1 MSYAIIRNA
10 KYKRENLMAV
20 YRHNE
25 RKNKNYSNKDIDRTK
40 TYLNYSLKDPEFN
53 YVKEFDKIIKKYDLK
68 GQIKTVSNII
78 CEYMI
83 TSDSDFFKRIG
94 EEETKRFFETAYKFV
109 SEYKDLGEKY
119 ILSAKVH
126 YDEKSPHMH
135 LIFLPVVHTKDKK
148 GNPIDKLACSEFW
161 KAKDSYRQLQTAFFE
176 YMVENGFDLQRGL
189 PKEETERIHY
199 TLKEY
204 KNITN
209 FEKTKEQLQ
218 NIKLELPAVPDIT
231 DIHMNRLSKK
241 RDEVILEEIIKPK
254 DKLINELY
262 HDNFLMQQA
271 LLRNT
276 KLVEKAEKYQKERAE
291 IMSDNRDLHNE
302 VENIKKEYK
311 EKEFDLEWNYKN
323 KINYL
328 EKENNRL
335 NKIIDKFYK
344 TIDKFIEWICD
355 KFNFGDSKELVKK
368 FENDTHTLIDPV
380 KQMKKEEREKALDF
394 DR

>member
-68 GQIKTVSNII
+68 GQIKTVSNIV

-94 EEETKRFFETAYKFV
+94 EEETKRYFETAYKFV

-119 ILSAKVH
+119 IISAKVH

-135 LIFLPVVHTKDKK
+135 LIFLPVVHTTDKK

-161 KAKDSYRQLQTAFFE
+161 KAKDSYRQLQNAFFE

-189 PKEETERIHY
+189 PKEETERAHY

-302 VENIKKEYK
+302 VKKKKKEYVK
-311 EKEFDLEWNYKN
+311 KEFDLEWNYKN
-323 KINYL
+323 KINHL

-355 KFNFGDSKELVKK
+355 KFNFGDSKELVKR
-368 FENDTHTLIDPV
+368 FEDDTHTFIDPV
-380 KQMKKEEREKALDF
+380 KQMKKEEREKEIEF

>member
-68 GQIKTVSNII
+68 GQIKTVSNIV

-94 EEETKRFFETAYKFV
+94 EEETKRYFETAYKFV

-119 ILSAKVH
+119 IISAKVH

-135 LIFLPVVHTKDKK
+135 LIFLPVVHTTDKK

-161 KAKDSYRQLQTAFFE
+161 KAKDSYRQLQNAFFE

-189 PKEETERIHY
+189 PKEETERAHY

-302 VENIKKEYK
+302 VENIKKEYVK
-311 EKEFDLEWNYKN
+311 KEFDLEWNYKN
-323 KINYL
+323 KINHL
-328 EKENNRL
+328 EQENSHL
-335 NKIIDKFYK
+335 HKIIDRFYK

-355 KFNFGDSKELVKK
+355 KFNFGDSKELVKR
-368 FENDTHTLIDPV
+368 FEDDTHTFIDPV
-380 KQMKKEEREKALDF
+380 KKKKKEEREKEIEF

>member
-1 MSYAIIRNA
+1 
-10 KYKRENLMAV
+10 
-20 YRHNE
+20 
-25 RKNKNYSNKDIDRTK
+25 
-40 TYLNYSLKDPEFN
+40 
-53 YVKEFDKIIKKYDLK
+53 
-68 GQIKTVSNII
+68 
-78 CEYMI
+78 MI

-94 EEETKRFFETAYKFV
+94 EEETKRYFTTAYKFV

-135 LIFLPVVHTKDKK
+135 LIFLPVVHTIDKK

-161 KAKDSYRQLQTAFFE
+161 KAKDSYRQLQNAFFE

-189 PKEETERIHY
+189 PKEETERMHY

-209 FEKTKEQLQ
+209 FENTKEQLQ
-218 NIKLELPAVPDIT
+218 NIKLELPDVPDIT

-291 IMSDNRDLHNE
+291 IMSDNRDLYNE
-302 VENIKKEYK
+302 VENIKKEYEK
-311 EKEFDLEWNYKN
+311 KEFDLEWNYKN
-323 KINYL
+323 KITHL

-335 NKIIDKFYK
+335 HNIINRFYK
-344 TIDKFIEWICD
+344 TIDKFIEWICT
-355 KFNFGDSKELVKK
+355 KFNFGDSKELVEK
-368 FENDTHTLIDPV
+368 FEDDTHTLIDPV
-380 KQMKKEEREKALDF
+380 KQMK
-394 DR
+394 

>member
-68 GQIKTVSNII
+68 GQIKTVSNIV

-94 EEETKRFFETAYKFV
+94 EEETKRYFSTAYKFV

-135 LIFLPVVHTKDKK
+135 LIFLPVVHTVDKK

-161 KAKDSYRQLQTAFFE
+161 KAKDSYRQLQNAFFE
-176 YMVENGFDLQRGL
+176 YMVKNGFELQRGL
-189 PKEETERIHY
+189 PKEETERMHY

-204 KNITN
+204 KNISN

-218 NIKLELPAVPDIT
+218 NMKLELPNVPDIT
-231 DIHMNRLSKK
+231 DIHMNRWSKK

-302 VENIKKEYK
+302 VENIKKEYEK
-311 EKEFDLEWNYKN
+311 KEFDLEWNYKN
-323 KINYL
+323 KINHL

-344 TIDKFIEWICD
+344 TIDKFIEWICN
-355 KFNFGDSKELVKK
+355 KFNFGDSKELVKN
-368 FENDTHTLIDPV
+368 FQDETHTLIDPV
-380 KQMKKEEREKALDF
+380 KQLEREDRDKEFDLD
-394 DR
+394 R

>member
-25 RKNKNYSNKDIDRTK
+25 RKNKNYSNRDIDRTK

-68 GQIKTVSNII
+68 GQIKTVSNIV

-94 EEETKRFFETAYKFV
+94 EEETKRYFSTAYKFV
-109 SEYKDLGEKY
+109 SEYKNLGAKY

-135 LIFLPVVHTKDKK
+135 LIFLPVVHTVDKK

-161 KAKDSYRQLQTAFFE
+161 KAKDSYRQLQNAFFE

-189 PKEETERIHY
+189 PKEETERMHY

-291 IMSDNRDLHNE
+291 IMSDNRELHNE
-302 VENIKKEYK
+302 VENIKKEYEK
-311 EKEFDLEWNYKN
+311 KEFDLEWNYKN
-323 KINYL
+323 KINHL
-328 EKENNRL
+328 EQENSHL
-335 NKIIDKFYK
+335 HKIIDRFYK

-368 FENDTHTLIDPV
+368 FEYDTHTFIDPV
-380 KQMKKEEREKALDF
+380 KQLEREEKEKDLDF

>member
-53 YVKEFDKIIKKYDLK
+53 YMKEFDKIIKKYDLK
-68 GQIKTVSNII
+68 GQIKTVSNIV

-94 EEETKRFFETAYKFV
+94 EEETKRYFETAYKFV

-119 ILSAKVH
+119 IISAKVH

-148 GNPIDKLACSEFW
+148 RNPIDKLACSEFW
-161 KAKDSYRQLQTAFFE
+161 KAKDSYRQLQNAFFE

-189 PKEETERIHY
+189 PKEETERMHY

-218 NIKLELPAVPDIT
+218 NIKLELPNIPDIS

-241 RDEVILEEIIKPK
+241 RDELILEEIIKPK

-291 IMSDNRDLHNE
+291 IMSDNKDLHNE
-302 VENIKKEYK
+302 VENIKKEYEK
-311 EKEFDLEWNYKN
+311 KEFDLEWNYKN
-323 KINYL
+323 KINHL

-335 NKIIDKFYK
+335 NKIIDRFYK
-344 TIDKFIEWICD
+344 TIDKFIEWICN
-355 KFNFGDSKELVKK
+355 KFNFGDSKELVNK
-368 FENDTHTLIDPV
+368 FENETRTFIDPV
-380 KQMKKEEREKALDF
+380 KQIKKEEREKELDY

>member
-25 RKNKNYSNKDIDRTK
+25 RKNKNYSNKNIDRTK

-68 GQIKTVSNII
+68 GQIKTVSNIV

-94 EEETKRFFETAYKFV
+94 EEETKRYFETAYKFV

-135 LIFLPVVHTKDKK
+135 LIFLPIVHTVDKK

-161 KAKDSYRQLQTAFFE
+161 KAKDSYKQLQNAFFE
-176 YMVENGFDLQRGL
+176 YMVENGFELQRGL
-189 PKEETERIHY
+189 PKEETQRMHY

-218 NIKLELPAVPDIT
+218 NIKLELPDVPDIT
-231 DIHMNRLSKK
+231 DIHVNRLSKK

-262 HDNFLMQQA
+262 HNNFFMQQA

-291 IMSDNRDLHNE
+291 IMADNRDLHNE
-302 VENIKKEYK
+302 VENIKKEYEK
-311 EKEFDLEWNYKN
+311 KEFDLEWNYKN
-323 KINYL
+323 KIYHL

-344 TIDKFIEWICD
+344 TIDKFIEWICN

-368 FENDTHTLIDPV
+368 FENDTHTLIDPI
-380 KQMKKEEREKALDF
+380 KQLEREEKEKDFDF